1 MYFNDPM
8 LYGATLPYTPYTD
21 VPVQAPYMN
30 QFVPPYIAQWQ
41 KFLPYQQLQFP
52 LQQLPQHFQQFP
64 LQQFPQHFQQFP
76 QHFQQFPIQQYPPYM
91 HGAGFSPF
99 FHNYN
104 VPFYGWQR
112 PGIF

>member
-8 LYGATLPYTPYTD
+8 LYGATLPYTPYTAD
-21 VPVQAPYMN
+21 APVHTPYLN
-30 QFVPPYIAQWQ
+30 QFVPPYIQQWQ
-41 KFLPYQQLQFP
+41 KFLPYQQLAM
-52 LQQLPQHFQQFP
+52 QFP
-64 LQQFPQHFQQFP
+64 LQQFQQFP
-76 QHFQQFPIQQYPPYM
+76 QQFPQQVQQFPQQFPIQQYTPYM

-104 VPFYGWQR
+104 LPSYGWQR